1 MLRYVVVVLTLVG
14 LLTVLGSAGAQD
26 SNRTTTEQRGERL
39 AEVLS
44 AAHADA
50 NRPGAGMSI
59 SPQRLAVF
67 LVRYSSGSEHL

>member
-26 SNRTTTEQRGERL
+26 SNRTTTEQRERL